1 MKKGLSIILALIVVL
16 FAFPGAFAGSD
27 VSKTKRHVAMVYDD
41 STSMYVS
48 DKSKKP
54 VLNWAYANYMTQAF
68 LALLNPQDSLYI
80 TYMSDTEKEDV
91 SYPDLMKTDKA
102 QAIGDIREKRD
113 FINRTPIEAVQTAY
127 EMLKGLEEELTDEYW
142 LVVITDGGFTDY
154 EGDMTQMLSDYI
166 EEMAALGKT
175 LKVVFLAIGDDTEA
189 PDGDE
194 DKGLLVYRT
203 GTDEIVTTMA
213 QLADNI
219 SGRHNVSSSRM
230 SELSGNKVAV
240 DMMLP
245 VRSLIVF
252 TQADGNTLTD
262 ITNSKKEQMQVAS
275 SYNISAPDEFK
286 YSKDITTVT
295 DTNAIG
301 AIARITPSAEGT
313 ILSDG
318 RYTLSFASDV
328 DLNNIR
334 VMYEPALDVV
344 LRYKQDGKTV
354 TNPADGSVCDIEV
367 LLVNALTGSPLNA
380 KVLPAEVG
388 CAIQI
393 VSDGKTVAS
402 ADGYSIENVELKSG
416 NLSVNTEIT
425 MPGYFVLRNR
435 QDYVYE
441 ALPQATPT
449 PVPREYDETAGP
461 WPPDVT
467 LKVEM
472 PEGTQLGLKTLEQGK
487 PFLVIPMFNGE
498 KGQLS
503 DLQMGELQII
513 CSRKIE
519 FETYIDEGYMGFAIA
534 PKYYGNIYSTS
545 TGTINADVYFKSEY
559 EKTAQTVIVFDVKD
573 ISWLERHY
581 RIIVIPF
588 AAVILAILILGIL
601 VFRVKFCKGSWIEYT
616 QMHKN
621 LNGEWVASKSPAS
634 VSLNNLKGRWRMIP
648 FAKERMHISNIVFF
662 PHTDDQYIIIPKSSL
677 KGNMGTPRRQFTK
690 KEMQSDYYLLNGS
703 KIYLEIGNTR
713 IVFSY
718 HAPRRTLLTKKKGK

>member
-1 MKKGLSIILALIVVL
+1 MKKGLSIILALIIVL

-91 SYPDLMKTDKA
+91 TYPDLMETDKA
-102 QAIGDIREKRD
+102 QAINDIREKHD
-113 FINRTPIEAVQTAY
+113 LINKTPIEAVETAY
-127 EMLKGLEEELTDEYW
+127 EMLKGLEEDLTDEYW

-154 EGDMTQMLSDYI
+154 KGDITQMLSDYI
-166 EEMAALGKT
+166 DEMAALGKT
-175 LKVVFLAIGDDTEA
+175 LKVVFLAIGDSTEA
-189 PDGDE
+189 PDADE
-194 DKGLLVYRT
+194 NKGLLVYRT
-203 GTDEIVTTMA
+203 GTDEIVPTMA
-213 QLADNI
+213 LLADNI

-230 SELSGNKVAV
+230 SGLSGNKVAV

-262 ITNSKKEQMQVAS
+262 IINSKGDGMQIAS
-275 SYNISAPDEFK
+275 SYSISAPEEFK
-286 YSKDITTVT
+286 YSKDITTIT
-295 DTNAIG
+295 DPNAIG
-301 AIARITPSAEGT
+301 EIARIAPSEEGA

-344 LRYKQDGKTV
+344 LRYKQNGKTV
-354 TNPADGSVCDIEV
+354 TNPPDGSVCDIEV
-367 LLVNALTGSPLNA
+367 LLVNALTGSPLNS
-380 KVLPAEVG
+380 KVLPADVG
-388 CAIQI
+388 CDIQI
-393 VSDGKTVAS
+393 VSGGKTVES
-402 ADGYSIENVELKSG
+402 ADGYVIEDVELKSG

-441 ALPQATPT
+441 ASPEAAPT

-461 WPPDVT
+461 WPPEVT
-467 LKVEM
+467 LQVVM
-472 PEGTQLGLKTLEQGK
+472 PDGAQLNLKTLEMGA
-487 PFLVIPMFNGE
+487 PFVVIPLFNGE
-498 KGQLS
+498 KGQIN
-503 DLQMGELQII
+503 DLQMGEFQII

-519 FETYIDEGYMGFAIA
+519 YETYIDEENMGFAIA

-545 TGTINADVYFKSEY
+545 TGAVNVDVYFKSEY
-559 EKTAQTVIVFDVKD
+559 DKTAQTVIAFDVKD

-581 RIIVIPF
+581 RIIAIPF
-588 AAVILAILILGIL
+588 AAVVVAILILGIL
-601 VFRVKFCKGSWIEYT
+601 VFRMKFCKGAWIEYT

-621 LNGEWVASKSPAS
+621 HNGEWVASKSPAS

-648 FAKERMHISNIVFF
+648 FAKERMHISNIVFL

-677 KGNMGTPRRQFTK
+677 KGNMGTPRGQFTK
-690 KEMQSDYYLLNGS
+690 KEMQSDYYLQNGA
-703 KIYLEIGNTR
+703 KLYIETGNTR

-718 HAPRRTLLTKKKGK
+718 HAPKRTLLTKKTGK